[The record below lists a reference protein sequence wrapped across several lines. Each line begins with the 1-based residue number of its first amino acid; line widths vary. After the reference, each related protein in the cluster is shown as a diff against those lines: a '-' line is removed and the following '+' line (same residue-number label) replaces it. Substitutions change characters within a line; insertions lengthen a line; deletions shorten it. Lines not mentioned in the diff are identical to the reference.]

1 MSAQLLN
8 TVLLPVSLGLMMLAL
23 GLSLQVK
30 HFANVIQHPKAIA
43 LGLLMQLFL
52 LPATAWLVIAGLSV
66 PAELAAGLILIALAP
81 GGATS
86 NAISFLSRGDTALS
100 ISLTAVTSLITPF
113 SIPLLLSLQYQ
124 WLGLET
130 TAFDL
135 PILPT
140 MFKLIV
146 VTLLPVLI
154 GMTLR
159 HLFERTVSAIQAP
172 AQRLVGILFV
182 ALVIAMAWVNR
193 AQLPDIISI
202 STAAILC
209 LCCLAMLFSNRLAT
223 AAGLHSDQ
231 QITLTIEVGIQNA
244 GTAMMV
250 AATLM
255 QQPALAM
262 IALYYGIAMNA
273 PALAIIGA
281 RQFRTDTSHS
291 YAKT

>member
-8 TVLLPVSLGLMMLAL
+8 TVLLPISLGLMMLAL

-135 PILPT
+135 PVLPT

-172 AQRLVGILFV
+172 VQRLVGILFI

-223 AAGLHSDQ
+223 AVGLHSDQ

-262 IALYYGIAMNA
+262 IALYYGIAMNG
-273 PALAIIGA
+273 PALAIIGW
-281 RQFRTDTSHS
+281 RQLRTDASPS
-291 YAKT
+291 YAET

>member
-135 PILPT
+135 PVLPT

-172 AQRLVGILFV
+172 VQRLVGILFI

-262 IALYYGIAMNA
+262 IALYYGIAMNG
-273 PALAIIGA
+273 PALAIIGW
-281 RQFRTDTSHS
+281 RQLKTDASPS
-291 YAKT
+291 YAET